1 MVLAVYYPTVTPPNN
16 NPTNVPQ
23 TQNTNNVN
31 SNEQQN
37 TPYDYDYFDIGYL
50 QGMSGIKFKVK
61 VPEKEKSNYE
71 WGKKIGELQRKSRE
85 GASNPELGGGNG
97 SPKIGN
103 PPKPPVTPKQ
113 PFVVPSPTPD
123 TIPSNIFD
131 IPGFPI
137 TEPVPV
143 TGMNS
148 NKFDKIG

>member
-1 MVLAVYYPTVTPPNN
+1 M
-16 NPTNVPQ
+16 
-23 TQNTNNVN
+23 
-31 SNEQQN
+31 
-37 TPYDYDYFDIGYL
+37 
-50 QGMSGIKFKVK
+50 
-61 VPEKEKSNYE
+61 
-71 WGKKIGELQRKSRE
+71 GKKIGELQRKSRE

-113 PFVVPSPTPD
+113 PVVVPLPTPA
-123 TIPSNIFD
+123 NIFD

-137 TEPVPV
+137 TEPLPV